1 MSAHVDDLC
10 AFSSSVQLTQETLA
24 DEDKPVQTKPTG
36 TIIISTKG
44 NLESHLVNGLF
55 VIGFVK
61 THALEAKTLGLGH
74 GGVLPRG
81 GDQLL
86 PPLRR

>member
-1 MSAHVDDLC
+1 MHGGGATRAQAGGGARLTSAHVDDLC

-24 DEDKPVQTKPTG
+24 DEDKPVQTKLTG

-44 NLESHLVNGLF
+44 NLESHLVNGLL

-61 THALEAKTLGLGH
+61 THA
-74 GGVLPRG
+74 
-81 GDQLL
+81 
-86 PPLRR
+86 